1 MKKDFLEKGFT
12 QILKINFKNELLDLQ
27 KLIYENTKDL
37 LIDHDDNLNIEDKL
51 LLPFS
56 EEASDSFWSK
66 LMYTI
71 NGSDELKSVVQSESV
86 KKTFLNILDNPI
98 LFDVCPFR
106 ARLAMKKKNIY
117 GWHQDEATWFLST
130 KENIKNKF
138 PPVLWLS
145 INGSNKSN
153 SIQLVKYSHLKKI
166 YHHTMVNGQG
176 YFNIK
181 NPEEFLKNDNIYT
194 VETKPSEG
202 IIFHPGTVHRS
213 VVPSVDAKLIP
224 RYSVDI
230 RYYDNNFKPRMTVD
244 ISLRFRKLINIVS
257 GQKW

>member
-1 MKKDFLEKGFT
+1 
-12 QILKINFKNELLDLQ
+12 
-27 KLIYENTKDL
+27 
-37 LIDHDDNLNIEDKL
+37 
-51 LLPFS
+51 
-56 EEASDSFWSK
+56 
-66 LMYTI
+66 
-71 NGSDELKSVVQSESV
+71 
-86 KKTFLNILDNPI
+86 
-98 LFDVCPFR
+98 
-106 ARLAMKKKNIY
+106 
-117 GWHQDEATWFLST
+117 
-130 KENIKNKF
+130 
-138 PPVLWLS
+138 
-145 INGSNKSN
+145 
-153 SIQLVKYSHLKKI
+153 
-166 YHHTMVNGQG
+166 MVNGQG

>member
-1 MKKDFLEKGFT
+1 MKNEFLEKGFT
-12 QILKINFKNELLDLQ
+12 QILEISFNNELLALQ
-27 KLIYENTKDL
+27 KLIYENTKDN
-37 LIDHDDNLNIEDKL
+37 LINHDSNLKIEDKL
-51 LLPFS
+51 ILPFS
-56 EEASDSFWSK
+56 EAPTDNSWSK

-71 NGSDELKSVVQSESV
+71 NNSNELKNVIQSEQV

-106 ARLAMKKKNIY
+106 ARLPIKKKSIY

-130 KENIKNKF
+130 RSNIKDKF

-145 INGSNKSN
+145 INGSNKTN
-153 SIQLVKYSHLKKI
+153 SIQLVKYSHKKKI
-166 YHHTMVNGQG
+166 YQHTMVNGQG

-181 NPEEFLKNDNIYT
+181 NPEKFLQDDNIYT

-202 IIFHPGTVHRS
+202 IIFHPATVHRS
-213 VVPSVDAKLIP
+213 VVPIVDTKLIP

-230 RYYDNNFKPRMTVD
+230 RYYDKNFRPKLAIDMSFR
-244 ISLRFRKLINIVS
+244 LRKLINIVS